1 VALAERAAAAFGAV
15 DDLRNSC
22 LQLTSVGFALN
33 EIGSYAAAEKAL
45 REAIVQ
51 ARRLGLENAVST
63 AEAQLG
69 RALLHL
75 ARFDEAEGTLLSA
88 ITALRAQKNTRLEGV
103 ARSYRARLLLARD
116 QLPQAEDEARRAVAI
131 LSKVPSIRASANA
144 VLASVLLGQRRVS
157 EAERAAQEA
166 HETLEQLGS
175 LPTGEG
181 LVRLSRVE
189 TLLAAGK
196 KADAARAAQAAH
208 SYVEARASEITDER
222 LRSAFLSAP
231 ERVRARELHR
241 ELSSG

>member
-1 VALAERAAAAFGAV
+1 VAYAEQAAAAFSAV

-45 REAIVQ
+45 REAIAQ

-75 ARFDEAEGTLLSA
+75 ARFDEAEQTLLSA
-88 ITALRAQKNTRLEGV
+88 IAALRAQKNLRLEGV

-116 QLPQAEDEARRAVAI
+116 LLPQAEDEARRALAT
-131 LSKVPSIRASANA
+131 LQKTAPLRASANA
-144 VLASVLLGQRRVS
+144 VLASVLLMQRRVS
-157 EAERAAQEA
+157 EAEAAAKEA
-166 HETLEQLGS
+166 NDTLEALGS

-181 LVRLSRVE
+181 LVRLLRVE
-189 TLLAAGK
+189 TLLSAGK
-196 KADAARAAQAAH
+196 RQEAAAAVRTAH
-208 SYVEARASEITDER
+208 AYIEARAKEINDER

-231 ERVRARELHR
+231 ERVRTRELHS
-241 ELSSG
+241 ELSNG